1 LPGFT
6 GFDCSRFRCPTGDSY
21 VASSNTAV
29 TRVEVQKVLCQWDA
43 SRFPGDDDGL
53 GSDSAEFFTLR
64 LRPTERASLKI
75 AVNATSREI
84 AEAISFLPS
93 VGNVSVAF
101 FDLRNNDSNTEQYRA
116 CSSAFNESYGGFLVR
131 FESEAGALPL
141 LDVVQSHVFGRNI
154 SISRLQAGSSSNEE
168 CSGAARG
175 FCNRRIGRC
184 ICNRGYSSSDGAG
197 NRPGN
202 RGDCSYFSGN
212 SEDDEAAD
220 DPFRRFYG
228 RDTMNNE
235 RTERI
240 VSRHNRAVR
249 EMEK

>member
-1 LPGFT
+1 MDICDCALAIAMNLRNRFFFVVDDYDSCRREVSGYSYGSKPLPGFT

-101 FDLRNNDSNTEQYRA
+101 FDLRNNNSNIEQYRA

-131 FESEAGALPL
+131 FETEAGVSAYKFHQYLW
-141 LDVVQSHVFGRNI
+141 VIWVAFFV
-154 SISRLQAGSSSNEE
+154 
-168 CSGAARG
+168 
-175 FCNRRIGRC
+175 
-184 ICNRGYSSSDGAG
+184 ICDS
-197 NRPGN
+197 
-202 RGDCSYFSGN
+202 
-212 SEDDEAAD
+212 
-220 DPFRRFYG
+220 
-228 RDTMNNE
+228 
-235 RTERI
+235 
-240 VSRHNRAVR
+240 
-249 EMEK
+249 K